1 MKRVKILFKVN
12 GDVVVEEDKNLSL
25 TDIEKMKWVIVE
37 EIETDYDNID
47 VEIMHLDLD
56 LSDIDVGCT
65 GMYNHKDT
73 WFETK
78 CGVKLDIDVGSDE
91 YLDAMKNG
99 TLENHLI
106 FI

>member
-12 GDVVVEEDKNLSL
+12 NEIVVEEDKDLSI

-37 EIETDYDNID
+37 EIETDYDNIE
-47 VEIMHLDLD
+47 VEVITFNTD

-65 GMYNHKDT
+65 GMYDFKDT
-73 WFETK
+73 FFETK
-78 CGVKLDIDVGSDE
+78 CGVKLDVDVGSDE
-91 YLDAMKNG
+91 YLDALNKG
-99 TLENHLI
+99 TLENYLT